1 MADDSVRVICGPTA
15 AGKSAIA
22 LALAHRHG
30 AMIIGADSRQIYR
43 GFDIGTAKPSAAERA
58 LVPHRGIDIADPAE
72 RFSAARWSDEA
83 VRAIDDARRAKH
95 IPVIVGGSGFYLRAL
110 FAPLFEEPALDARRR
125 AELQRALAGLSQA
138 ELRRWCTELDP
149 ALAHLGRAQ
158 LLRAIEI
165 ALLTGHRLSALQ
177 AERPR
182 AARYRARYLLVD
194 PKDRLQQ
201 QIASRIDAMLTA
213 GWEEEVAALA
223 RQVAPGAPA
232 WNACGYGV
240 IRGMVEGS
248 VDREAALRAILI
260 ETRQY
265 AKRQRTWFRHQ
276 LGEADVTHLDPHAA
290 NASAIA
296 EQWWSQGED
305 A

>member
-22 LALAHRHG
+22 LALAARHG
-30 AMIIGADSRQIYR
+30 AMIIGADSRQVYR
-43 GFDIGTAKPSAAERA
+43 GFDIGTAKPSAEERA
-58 LVPHRGIDIADPAE
+58 LVLHRGIDIADPTE
-72 RFSAARWSDEA
+72 RFSASRWSDEA
-83 VRAIDDARRAKH
+83 EHAVAEARRTGKV
-95 IPVIVGGSGFYLRAL
+95 PVIVGGSGFYLRAL
-110 FAPLFEEPALDARRR
+110 FAPLFAEPPLDTRRR
-125 AELQRALAGLSQA
+125 AGLQRVLADLSLA
-138 ELRRWCTELDP
+138 ELRRWCSALDP

-177 AERPR
+177 AARPR
-182 AARYRARYLLVD
+182 EARHRARYLLVD
-194 PKDRLQQ
+194 PQDRLQQ
-201 QIASRIDAMLTA
+201 RIASRIDAMLTA
-213 GWEEEVAALA
+213 GWEEEVATLA
-223 RQVAPGAPA
+223 HRVPPDAPA
-232 WNACGYGV
+232 WNASGYGV
-240 IRGMVEGS
+240 IRRLVEGAM
-248 VDREAALRAILI
+248 DREAAVRAILI

-276 LGEADVTHLDPHAA
+276 LGGADVTPLDPHAA
-290 NASAIA
+290 NAGAIA